1 MLVLLP
7 ACFSGDY
14 SSGPVVPP
22 TSTTV
27 ADVTVRGE
35 IGAYSASARVMALA
49 KPVAGFTSVV
59 VSQDTEVVRANGAKA
74 ATTDLVPPARVE
86 VTGRPG
92 AAGILVARRVVLL

>member
-1 MLVLLP
+1 MLLA

-35 IGAYSASARVMALA
+35 IGGYSASARVIALA
-49 KPVAGFTSVV
+49 KPVAGFASVV
-59 VSQDTEVVRANGAKA
+59 VSQDTEVVRASGAKA
-74 ATTDLVPPARVE
+74 VTTDLVPRAGVE

-92 AAGILVARRVVLL
+92 AVAGTLVARRVVLL